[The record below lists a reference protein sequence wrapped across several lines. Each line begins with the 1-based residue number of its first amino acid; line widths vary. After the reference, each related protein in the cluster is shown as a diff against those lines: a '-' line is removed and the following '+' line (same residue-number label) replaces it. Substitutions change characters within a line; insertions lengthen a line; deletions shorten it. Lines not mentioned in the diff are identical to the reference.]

1 MPRRLATRHTD
12 SQNFTNWLWTFDDRA
27 ALLAPI
33 RSSAFFSRF
42 QFLEFIVSLAGS
54 LETFRTIAIPKF
66 LAVHGQ
72 MAMAAAQ
79 RSLSYWQQFESHVL
93 AGSHDSKCRF
103 LMNVGGI
110 GEPSKSDHA
119 IFVFARTNPL
129 RLLQTHVRRVEDIAG
144 VFMLLEV
151 LQNSHPD
158 MAIPAK
164 LFPIPQSF

>member
-1 MPRRLATRHTD
+1 MGDGRPETEDFLKLAVSGRFSPSTRSRRVHLGWAEKITRKTHR
-12 SQNFTNWLWTFDDRA
+12 QPNIANWLWTFDDRA

-33 RSSAFFSRF
+33 GSSAFCCRF

-66 LAVHGQ
+66 LAGHGQ

-79 RSLSYWQQFESHVL
+79 RSPSYGQQFESHVL

-110 GEPSKSDHA
+110 GEPSKSDHS
-119 IFVFARTNPL
+119 IFVFARTTPL
-129 RLLQTHVRRVEDIAG
+129 RLLRTHLRRV
-144 VFMLLEV
+144 
-151 LQNSHPD
+151 
-158 MAIPAK
+158 
-164 LFPIPQSF
+164 